1 MKRYTLLFIYSLLFM
16 PFVVQAQQVF
26 KKRNGIIVVKNDSL
40 LRAMS
45 FFTGKAEGGTW
56 YSDAINAYQKAMG
69 DEIQVYNMIIPIS
82 SAFYW
87 PEDYT
92 EVKTNSQRAT
102 LNNMYA
108 HIDNK
113 VKKIDLWNILEQ
125 HKDEAI
131 YARTDHHWL
140 PLAAYYA
147 AQQFASVAKVPFRNL
162 SSYEQQT
169 IHRFVGSM
177 AHFSGDATLMKS
189 SPEDFI
195 FYTPKNCPIKTT
207 YIEYI
212 LQNRRVV
219 GTKPAVDGNFF
230 WKYNDGSSNAY
241 CTFMGG

>member
-1 MKRYTLLFIYSLLFM
+1 M
-16 PFVVQAQQVF
+16 
-26 KKRNGIIVVKNDSL
+26 
-40 LRAMS
+40 
-45 FFTGKAEGGTW
+45 
-56 YSDAINAYQKAMG
+56 
-69 DEIQVYNMIIPIS
+69 
-82 SAFYW
+82 
-87 PEDYT
+87 
-92 EVKTNSQRAT
+92 
-102 LNNMYA
+102 
-108 HIDNK
+108 
-113 VKKIDLWNILEQ
+113 EQ

-147 AQQFASVAKVPFRNL
+147 AQQFASVAKVPFCNL

-195 FYTPKNCPIKTT
+195 FYTPKNCPITTT

-219 GTKPAVDGNFF
+219 GDKT
-230 WKYNDGSSNAY
+230 
-241 CTFMGG
+241 CC